1 MRIEIG
7 VEVAQRIREKGE
19 SMTSVEEVAQY
30 ALTLQLNPLLTIR
43 RELHERLLLRNEQ
56 TKQVHLPEV
65 YMQLDSAKENV
76 ATWMNS
82 RVISDAVPKLV
93 PVGIFWSVPLLC

>member
-1 MRIEIG
+1 MP
-7 VEVAQRIREKGE
+7 
-19 SMTSVEEVAQY
+19 S
-30 ALTLQLNPLLTIR
+30 LTPL

-65 YMQLDSAKENV
+65 YIQIDSAKENV

-82 RVISDAVPKLV
+82 RIISDAVPKLV
-93 PVGIFWSVPLLC
+93 PVGLFWYILLLC